1 MYSLTLNLNNVELE
15 HALQQIAEKEGKNA
29 PEIILMAV
37 QQFIQQYQ
45 ASHNDPWANPDL
57 ELPSIDT
64 GIADFAR
71 NHDYHLYGTVK

>member
-1 MYSLTLNLNNVELE
+1 MYSLTLNFNNVELE

-45 ASHNDPWANPDL
+45 ATH
-57 ELPSIDT
+57 
-64 GIADFAR
+64 ADFAR
-71 NHDYHLYGTVK
+71 NHDYHLYGTMK